1 MMDEQT
7 KKAFDFASDI
17 TKQLITVAA
26 AIVTLT
32 VTFSKDTPAPA
43 RAWAYWAWFAF
54 LVSIVLGFA
63 TLMSLAGELQPK
75 PVEGVA
81 AAGNPAP
88 SIWKKNVTLFSIA
101 QMLIFLIA
109 VGLTTRFGAVAMS
122 NAEKPTNP
130 PPQICNCVL
139 PAAPPTP
146 DAVRGATNLA
156 TPAPSGA
163 RRKSPKKISR

>member
-43 RAWAYWAWFAF
+43 RAWAYSAWIGF
-54 LVSIVLGFA
+54 LISIFFGLA

-75 PVEGVA
+75 PALGVA
-81 AAGNPAP
+81 ATGNPAP
-88 SIWKKNVTLFSIA
+88 SIWKKNVKFFSIT
-101 QMLIFLIA
+101 QMMIFLVA
-109 VGLTTRFGAVAMS
+109 VGLTARFGAVAMRT
-122 NAEKPTNP
+122 AEKTTNP
-130 PPQICNCVL
+130 PPQICNCAL
-139 PAAPPTP
+139 AAP
-146 DAVRGATNLA
+146 
-156 TPAPSGA
+156 TPAPAPAPAANNLPSPSPSAA
-163 RRKSPKKISR
+163 RKKSARNK